1 MNVSGTTEAINYV
14 IVSGGYSMNVS
25 GTTEAINYVI
35 VSGGY
40 PMTVSGTSGCR
51 LFRAYW

>member
-1 MNVSGTTEAINYV
+1 M
-14 IVSGGYSMNVS
+14 IVSGGYPMNVS

-51 LFRAYW
+51 SFRAYW